1 MRLHLKKRVL
11 SVFLACLL
19 TAGTGAALPT
29 KSGQVPAV
37 TICAAAE
44 DTLPYVEGKADAL
57 SYYKYETSVTIVGCD
72 PEAETVDIPEKIGG
86 VPVTAIGDEAFRGCK
101 LTAVTLP
108 ETMVTIGFRA
118 FMECEN
124 LQSVTIPSMVSQID
138 NSAFEK
144 CTSLETVDI
153 KPGLILLGTEVFKDS
168 GLRSITIPSTV
179 SYFGFSIFDGTPW
192 WEEKI
197 AADPLVIFNGIVV
210 DGRNCK
216 GDVVI
221 PEGVE
226 SISRFAFEES
236 KLTSVKFP
244 DSLTEI
250 GAEAF
255 TFCANLQSIELPENL
270 EVIPTGC
277 FSYTGLRSVKLPD
290 GLKRIE
296 NNGFMGCSNLTEI
309 TFPENLLEIKGN
321 AFEDTPWLEAMR
333 EKDPL
338 VIVNATLIDGK
349 TAKGDVVVPDDVSY
363 ISPGAFS
370 LNYDLTSIVI
380 PAGVSEIWEETFYY
394 CENLKHVTIGGA
406 YFIGSDAFN
415 GCFHVESFEL
425 PASLIQINDMAFH
438 GWSGRIPITY
448 HGTKSMW
455 KKVYIGD
462 GNVSLKIADMTYA
475 PYGDA
480 DADGEL
486 TVKDIVCLHKWI
498 HNQPKNQ
505 IKNPDVV
512 DINQDGT
519 WDVFDLSLLKQA
531 ILKG

>member
-1 MRLHLKKRVL
+1 MRLNWKRRML
-11 SVFLACLL
+11 SVLLACLL

-29 KSGQVPAV
+29 KSQMSPV

-44 DTLPYVEGKADAL
+44 DALPYVEGKAGAL

-72 PEAETVDIPEKIGG
+72 PEAETVDIPEEIGG

-108 ETMVTIGFRA
+108 ETMGTIGFRA

-124 LQSVTIPSMVSQID
+124 LQSITIPSMVTQID

-236 KLTSVKFP
+236 ELTSVKFP

-250 GAEAF
+250 GVEAF

-277 FSYTGLRSVKLPD
+277 FSYTGEAAGRS
-290 GLKRIE
+290 E
-296 NNGFMGCSNLTEI
+296 TH
-309 TFPENLLEIKGN
+309 
-321 AFEDTPWLEAMR
+321 R
-333 EKDPL
+333 E
-338 VIVNATLIDGK
+338 
-349 TAKGDVVVPDDVSY
+349 
-363 ISPGAFS
+363 
-370 LNYDLTSIVI
+370 
-380 PAGVSEIWEETFYY
+380 
-394 CENLKHVTIGGA
+394 
-406 YFIGSDAFN
+406 
-415 GCFHVESFEL
+415 
-425 PASLIQINDMAFH
+425 
-438 GWSGRIPITY
+438 
-448 HGTKSMW
+448 
-455 KKVYIGD
+455 
-462 GNVSLKIADMTYA
+462 
-475 PYGDA
+475 
-480 DADGEL
+480 
-486 TVKDIVCLHKWI
+486 
-498 HNQPKNQ
+498 
-505 IKNPDVV
+505 
-512 DINQDGT
+512 
-519 WDVFDLSLLKQA
+519 
-531 ILKG
+531 